1 MEGVGMEKEGR
12 HGARA
17 GIGKARSYDSRRLFD
32 RPAADFPAA
41 RPPNP
46 MKSRTPLP
54 PEDTDADDDQT
65 PFLDPG
71 KPSKTRRKQAS
82 HDLQELGEA
91 LMELPASRLA
101 KLDLSDTLRDAIDE
115 LRRVR
120 SHEGRRRHLQY
131 IGKLMRHVDPE
142 PLREAVAAN
151 RLPSAKETLAL
162 HEAER
167 WRLQLVSD
175 DGALTTWLREH
186 PETDAQTLRSLIR
199 AARKDRAEA
208 QAAAAGSE
216 PRKSRAWRELFQI
229 VKAGLAGDAT
239 AAPADDDDSGDDTDD

>member
-1 MEGVGMEKEGR
+1 MGKKGR

-17 GIGKARSYDSRRLFD
+17 GVGRARSYDSRRLFD
-32 RPAADFPAA
+32 RPAVDFPAA

-54 PEDTDADDDQT
+54 PEDTDADDHPE

-91 LMELPASRLA
+91 LMELPASKLA
-101 KLDLSDTLRDAIDE
+101 RLDLPESLRDAIDE

-167 WRLQLVSD
+167 WRVRLVSD
-175 DGALTTWLREH
+175 DNALTVWLREH
-186 PETDAQTLRSLIR
+186 PETDAQALRSLIR

-208 QAAAAGSE
+208 EAAAAGSE
-216 PRKSRAWRELFQI
+216 PRKSRAWRELFQL
-229 VKAGLAGDAT
+229 VKAGLAGNA
-239 AAPADDDDSGDDTDD
+239 AAPADDDDDDAGDDTDD

>member
-1 MEGVGMEKEGR
+1 
-12 HGARA
+12 
-17 GIGKARSYDSRRLFD
+17 
-32 RPAADFPAA
+32 
-41 RPPNP
+41 

-54 PEDTDADDDQT
+54 PEDTDAHDHPE

-91 LMELPASRLA
+91 LMELPAA
-101 KLDLSDTLRDAIDE
+101 KLARLDLPESLRDAIDE

-167 WRLQLVSD
+167 WRLRLVSD
-175 DGALTTWLREH
+175 DNALTVWLREH
-186 PETDAQTLRSLIR
+186 PETDAQALRSLIR

-208 QAAAAGSE
+208 EAAAAGSE

-239 AAPADDDDSGDDTDD
+239 ATPADDDDSGDDTDD

>member
-1 MEGVGMEKEGR
+1 
-12 HGARA
+12 
-17 GIGKARSYDSRRLFD
+17 
-32 RPAADFPAA
+32 
-41 RPPNP
+41 

-216 PRKSRAWRELFQI
+216 PRKSRAWRELFQL
-229 VKAGLAGDAT
+229 VKAGLAGNA
-239 AAPADDDDSGDDTDD
+239 AAPPDDHDDAGDDTDD

>member
-1 MEGVGMEKEGR
+1 MK
-12 HGARA
+12 RA
-17 GIGKARSYDSRRLFD
+17 LWRGSTRARSYDSRRIFD
-32 RPAADFPAA
+32 RPATDFPVRRRSRPMRS
-41 RPPNP
+41 RPPFP
-46 MKSRTPLP
+46 PDAPGALDPSDDLP
-54 PEDTDADDDQT
+54 DEVEPYLA
-65 PFLDPG
+65 PG

-91 LMELPASRLA
+91 LMELPATRLA
-101 KLDLSDTLRDAIDE
+101 KLDMPESLRDAIDE

-142 PLREAVAAN
+142 PLREAVAAF

-167 WRLQLVSD
+167 WRERLVSD
-175 DGALTTWLREH
+175 DNALTVWLREH
-186 PETDAQTLRSLIR
+186 PETDAQALRSLIR
-199 AARKDRAEA
+199 SARKDRAEA
-208 QAAAAGSE
+208 EAAAAGSE

-229 VKAGLAGDAT
+229 VKAGLAGPS
-239 AAPADDDDSGDDTDD
+239 AAAAADDEDAGDDADD

>member
-1 MEGVGMEKEGR
+1 
-12 HGARA
+12 
-17 GIGKARSYDSRRLFD
+17 
-32 RPAADFPAA
+32 
-41 RPPNP
+41 

-54 PEDTDADDDQT
+54 PEDTDAHDHPE

-91 LMELPASRLA
+91 LMELPAA
-101 KLDLSDTLRDAIDE
+101 KLARLDLPESLRDAIDE

-175 DGALTTWLREH
+175 DGALTAWLREH
-186 PETDAQTLRSLIR
+186 PETDAQALRSLIR

-216 PRKSRAWRELFQI
+216 PRKSRAWRELFQL

-239 AAPADDDDSGDDTDD
+239 ASPADDDDSGDDADD